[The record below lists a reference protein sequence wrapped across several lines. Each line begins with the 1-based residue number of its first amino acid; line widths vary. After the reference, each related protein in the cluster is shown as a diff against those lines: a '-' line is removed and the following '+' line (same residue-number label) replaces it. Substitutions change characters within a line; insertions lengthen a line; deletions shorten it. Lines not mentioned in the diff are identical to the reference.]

1 MTGAAGYDD
10 FARRRAGADAGPDFE
25 RRHPN
30 VGRLS
35 MHWKMPAETGT
46 QEERLKRLS
55 MLARY
60 QPAQWANHINVDGS
74 RHAVPIEKIL
84 ERAMDHLPVLS
95 RSG

>member
-1 MTGAAGYDD
+1 
-10 FARRRAGADAGPDFE
+10 
-25 RRHPN
+25 
-30 VGRLS
+30 
-35 MHWKMPAETGT
+35 MPAETGT

-95 RSG
+95 RSGWSGKAPIGRSRGPTARRSRSRVRRSR